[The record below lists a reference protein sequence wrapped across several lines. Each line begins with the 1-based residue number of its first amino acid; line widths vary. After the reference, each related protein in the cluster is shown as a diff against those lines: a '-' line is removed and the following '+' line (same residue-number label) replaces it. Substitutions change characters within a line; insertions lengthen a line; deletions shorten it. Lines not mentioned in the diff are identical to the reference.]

1 MWRKWILIFSL
12 TTHAWGY
19 QLTSD
24 FMNGFYWASLPV
36 NIMVVESNPSRKE
49 LLENL
54 AQTAISEWETRS
66 GFTLWSFL
74 RTGTTNIIR
83 WSTNFAAETRM
94 DPSNVLAVAIRYTN
108 GPYFAKT
115 EIIINGNHVLNQN
128 QTYLRTTLTHELGH
142 TMGLD
147 HSDVE
152 EAVMAPTLQAFYSG
166 LHQDDVQGMQAAYT
180 ETEYRQLTRY
190 VSPLAYNKE
199 TQTNQPLSCG
209 TVGVANQSGQVS
221 YQGLFSLLTGLL
233 IAFVRKALQWFKSL
247 F

>member
-1 MWRKWILIFSL
+1 
-12 TTHAWGY
+12 
-19 QLTSD
+19 
-24 FMNGFYWASLPV
+24 
-36 NIMVVESNPSRKE
+36 
-49 LLENL
+49 
-54 AQTAISEWETRS
+54 
-66 GFTLWSFL
+66 
-74 RTGTTNIIR
+74 
-83 WSTNFAAETRM
+83 
-94 DPSNVLAVAIRYTN
+94 
-108 GPYFAKT
+108 
-115 EIIINGNHVLNQN
+115 
-128 QTYLRTTLTHELGH
+128 
-142 TMGLD
+142 MGLD

-209 TVGVANQSGQVS
+209 TIGVANQAGQVS